1 MDRKPKRVR
10 GSKRNLSNDYA
21 GSVDTPPSQEKNPQ
35 RTTTHKRNQT
45 SAEVEVPAFTYEDLD
60 QHENQIRLLRILP
73 PPQPNSRKRRRDEV
87 KGATFELFHANL
99 DDRPSYKALS
109 YTWGSESGPNHT
121 IYLNGCQF
129 VVRENLWNAL
139 RRFQSDNVELVIW
152 IDAICINQTSDIERN
167 HQVANMKMVYEQA
180 TEVVVWLG
188 LTYKDSDLAIQLAQ
202 ELYQHRESTEWITKR
217 FSKPD
222 MKQKLESL
230 AELFARKYWW
240 RIWIVQELTI
250 ARKIVVYCGESSIE
264 AKSLHGVQQLFRRM
278 GNFDGFP
285 KDLLFKILQGNSVSR
300 VLLRTSGIQTIY
312 YWKQEL
318 VSTKPSFYTCLLH
331 HYFRESSDPRDM
343 IYGLAALA
351 NQTSEYKVEVDYKLS
366 TRDVFTNFAK
376 LEIETSKKLD
386 VITRVYPGTN
396 THKLPSWVPD
406 WSNTTKAWSHVFL
419 YDISLP
425 QFRFSSAGETEAV
438 VHLKADR
445 IAFKGVNIGSIELL
459 SLESGMEDRSDEP
472 NGTIALFKLWEL
484 VTRIG
489 KTSSADLEAFVRV
502 LVFDRVMEENLGMR
516 TTSEFLL
523 GILGYLGL
531 VFSDSKLI
539 EAETSILLSHWKS
552 YLVLRKKGNTT
563 MEESFIEAN
572 TKAVMDAWWT
582 FILNR
587 VWDRR
592 FFISSSKA
600 MGLAS
605 EEVVEGDLICIPL
618 GCCHPVILRKVDDH
632 YINLGEAYV
641 DGYMYGEA
649 MEMLERGELK
659 LEEFELR

>member
-1 MDRKPKRVR
+1 MDREPKRVR
-10 GSKRNLSNDYA
+10 SSKRNLSNDYA
-21 GSVDTPPSQEKNPQ
+21 GSVDTPHSQEKDSQQ
-35 RTTTHKRNQT
+35 RTTHRRNQT

-60 QHENQIRLLRILP
+60 QHENQIRLLRIP
-73 PPQPNSRKRRRDEV
+73 PAPQPNLRKRRGDEV
-87 KGATFELFHANL
+87 REVTLEVFHANL
-99 DDRPSYKALS
+99 DYHPSYKALS

-188 LTYKDSDLAIQLAQ
+188 LTYKGSDLAIQLAQ
-202 ELYQHRESTEWITKR
+202 ELYQHRESTKWITER

-230 AELFARKYWW
+230 ADLFVREYWQ

-250 ARKIVVYCGESSIE
+250 ARKIVFYCGGSSIE
-264 AKSLHGVQQLFRRM
+264 GKSLYGVQQLFWRM
-278 GNFDGFP
+278 GNLDGFS
-285 KDLLFKILQGNSVSR
+285 KDLLFNILQGNSATR
-300 VLLRTSGIQTIY
+300 GLLRTAGIQTIY

-386 VITRVYPGTN
+386 VITRVYPGKN
-396 THKLPSWVPD
+396 THKLPSWIPD

-419 YDISLP
+419 YDITLP
-425 QFRFSSAGETEAV
+425 QFRYSSAGETRAV
-438 VHLKADR
+438 VHLSADR

-459 SLESGMEDRSDEP
+459 GLQSGMEDNFDEQ
-472 NGTIALFKLWEL
+472 NGTLALFKLWEII
-484 VTRIG
+484 TRIG

-502 LVFDRVMEENLGMR
+502 LVFDRAKKKYLGMR
-516 TTSEFLL
+516 TKSEFLL

-539 EAETSILLSHWKS
+539 EAKTSIPLSYWKS
-552 YLVLRKKGNTT
+552 YLVLQKKDNTT
-563 MEESFIEAN
+563 MQESFVEAN
-572 TKAVMDAWWT
+572 AKAVMESWWVT
-582 FILNR
+582 ILRR

-592 FFISSSKA
+592 FFISSSNA

-605 EEVVEGDLICIPL
+605 EEVVEGDLKCIPL

-649 MEMLERGELK
+649 MEMLERGKLK